1 MKVSRPVTTTLLGA
15 ALVLGLALTA
25 SSAATPPA
33 TASAGNGNA
42 SNARSALEAVYDY
55 GVCRGTND
63 RCYNDWGN
71 RADPA
76 REGRVLLYTR
86 TVGPRHAHLG
96 PALPAGLN
104 PELGPGNVAQA
115 NLVKWLDEAGIAA
128 DWTEDVAQ
136 LSSAGRLRPYHTV
149 IFLSTTR
156 DTLDDNAQTALMQ
169 YIRGG
174 GGFVGI
180 HNAFGTE
187 YHWKWYEGLLGGT
200 NFYDHG
206 RHQTA
211 TVHTESKRDPSTSGL
226 PRTWEFKDEW
236 YNLYP
241 EPSHVQPLLRVDE
254 ATMAEGTTGSLGH
267 PGHGKDHLVS
277 WCHYYDGG
285 RAWLTTLGHDVA
297 AWTDAELV
305 GDTHFRQHVMGGIR
319 STMGITAFCQ
329 K

>member
-1 MKVSRPVTTTLLGA
+1 MRVSRRTAMSLLA
-15 ALVLGLALTA
+15 AAVVLGLALTTA
-25 SSAATPPA
+25 SAASPPA
-33 TASAGNGNA
+33 TAGSVRGVSTA
-42 SNARSALEAVYDY
+42 SSPLKAMFDY
-55 GVCRGTND
+55 GVCRGTSSK
-63 RCYNDWGN
+63 CYNDWGD
-71 RADPA
+71 RADPSQA
-76 REGRVLLYTR
+76 GRALIYTR
-86 TVGPRHAHLG
+86 TAGPRHAHLG
-96 PALPAGLN
+96 TALPAGLN
-104 PELGPGNVAQA
+104 PELGADNVAQA
-115 NLVKWLDEAGIAA
+115 NLVTWLREAGIAA
-128 DWTEDVAQ
+128 DWTEDVGQ

-206 RHQTA
+206 RHQNA
-211 TVHTESKRDPSTSGL
+211 TVVAESKRDASTQSL

-236 YNLYP
+236 YNLFP
-241 EPSHVQPLLRVDE
+241 EPSHVQPLLRVNE
-254 ATMAEGTTGSLGH
+254 ASMLEGTTGGLGH
-267 PGHGKDHLVS
+267 PGHGREHLVS
-277 WCHYYDGG
+277 WCQYYDGG
-285 RAWLTTLGHDVA
+285 RAWLTTLGHDIA

-305 GDTHFRQHVMGGIR
+305 GDAHFRQHIVNGIR
-319 STMGITAFCQ
+319 SAMGIAAFCQ

>member
-1 MKVSRPVTTTLLGA
+1 MKIPHRTAMSLLGA
-15 ALVLGLALTA
+15 AVVLGLALTA
-25 SSAATPPA
+25 SSAAMPPA
-33 TASAGNGNA
+33 TAGPANGSSTAKNA
-42 SNARSALEAVYDY
+42 LQAVSDY
-55 GVCRGTND
+55 GVCRGTSVK
-63 RCYNDWGN
+63 CYNDWGN
-71 RADPA
+71 RTDPNEA
-76 REGRVLLYTR
+76 GRVLIYTR

-96 PALPAGLN
+96 TALPAGLN
-104 PELGPGNVAQA
+104 PELGPNNVAQA
-115 NLVKWLDEAGIAA
+115 NLVNWLREVGIAA
-128 DWTEDVAQ
+128 DWTEDVNQ

-206 RHQTA
+206 RHQNA
-211 TVHTESKRDPSTSGL
+211 TVHTESKRDSSTSAL
-226 PRTWEFKDEW
+226 PNTWEFKDEW
-236 YNLYP
+236 YNLHP

-254 ATMAEGTTGSLGH
+254 ATMREGTTGSLGH
-267 PGHGKDHLVS
+267 PGHGKNHLVS

-305 GDTHFRQHVMGGIR
+305 GDTHFRQHVVAGIR
-319 STMGITAFCQ
+319 STMGITTFCQ